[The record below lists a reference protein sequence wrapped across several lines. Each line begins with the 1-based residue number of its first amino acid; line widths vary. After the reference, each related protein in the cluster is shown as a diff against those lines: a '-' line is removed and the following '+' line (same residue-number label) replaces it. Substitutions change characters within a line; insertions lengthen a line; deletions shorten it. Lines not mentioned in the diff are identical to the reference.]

1 MKKEED
7 KKKKI
12 YRYLDNLYSKSEV
25 EDILKDIQNP
35 EMQREVNKI
44 SLEMWEESIS
54 KPPFLHHTE
63 QEKYKQEARILL
75 HKIEKKQFRFRKQ
88 VWGAIACIIIL
99 LISII
104 SIKEYKISE
113 HKHILFTEI
122 STSFGEKKEYIL
134 PDGSKVL
141 LNACS
146 TIKFPQQFQ
155 GKNREIE
162 LNGEAYFE
170 IVHDKK
176 KKFLI
181 KTDNFIV
188 KVLGTKFNVKSYTE
202 QETALVSVKSGKVE
216 VELPQASMKL
226 TANEQVQIQANGNEF
241 IKKKE
246 DNSRT
251 LAWIQSKLYYQNATI
266 YDITKDLEHY
276 YNCQFKYSENQ
287 SFNNRISGQ
296 HDNKS
301 LEAVLQSIEYITG
314 IKYKIEGDTILLFK

>member
-25 EDILKDIQNP
+25 EDILKDIQAP
-35 EMQREVNKI
+35 EMQREVDKI
-44 SLEMWEESIS
+44 SLEIWEESIS

-63 QEKYKQEARILL
+63 EEKYKQEAKALL
-75 HKIEKKQFRFRKQ
+75 HKIKRKQ
-88 VWGAIACIIIL
+88 VPFKKWAWRAIACIIL
-99 LISII
+99 LLGIVN
-104 SIKEYKISE
+104 IKEYITFE
-113 HKHILFTEI
+113 HKHISLTEI
-122 STSFGEKKEYIL
+122 STSFGEKKEYVL

-155 GKNREIE
+155 GENREVE
-162 LNGEAYFE
+162 LDGEAYFE

-181 KTDNFIV
+181 KTENFKV

-226 TANEQVQIQANGNEF
+226 TANEQVQIQTNGNEF

-246 DNSRT
+246 DNSRA

-266 YDITKDLEHY
+266 YDVTKDLEHY
-276 YNCQFKYSENQ
+276 YNCQFKFPEGQ
-287 SFNNRISGQ
+287 SFNNKISGQ

-301 LEAVLQSIEYITG
+301 LEAVLQSIEYVTG
-314 IKYKIEGDTILLFK
+314 IKHKIEGNTILLFK